1 MYWTIYLG
9 IGEGMDE
16 IHLKQ
21 RESDSLWHFLCI
33 IWKRLFNEYKMD
45 KTILCGYIV
54 LPNRNFLFVYFGRPE
69 ASCAHRYA
77 VG

>member
-21 RESDSLWHFLCI
+21 RESDSLWHF
-33 IWKRLFNEYKMD
+33 
-45 KTILCGYIV
+45 
-54 LPNRNFLFVYFGRPE
+54 FVYYLEKIIEWIQNG
-69 ASCAHRYA
+69 
-77 VG
+77 